1 MRYARALL
9 EVSQKDA
16 DPDRVEAELSGFCD
30 LMESHPKLGIALV
43 SPSIPVARKQS
54 LVDAVTSLMGDVLPV
69 TRRFLMLLADR
80 DRLPILAEVLGVYR
94 DELMKQHGVLKA
106 EITTA
111 SELSR
116 ERIEVIAKTLGSAA
130 GKQVDLETEVDPT
143 LLGGMVTRIG
153 STVYDGSIAGHL
165 GRLRKR
171 FLNEA

>member
-1 MRYARALL
+1 M
-9 EVSQKDA
+9 
-16 DPDRVEAELSGFCD
+16 
-30 LMESHPKLGIALV
+30 
-43 SPSIPVARKQS
+43 
-54 LVDAVTSLMGDVLPV
+54 
-69 TRRFLMLLADR
+69 
-80 DRLPILAEVLGVYR
+80 YR